1 MVVECKAEVISC
13 IESKFPVRSI
23 VVLCCRTV
31 VHEECVVLIELL
43 DLKDIILVGSLGIV
57 EVVHFILHN
66 ILPVTYP
73 VGFAHMLE
81 SGKCELHVSTFIEFH
96 FINKS
101 SDEVCLLR
109 QTFVNGSLA
118 VDLMVHIHLST
129 YLPEHEA

>member
-23 VVLCCRTV
+23 VELCCRTV

-57 EVVHFILHN
+57 KMVHFILHN
-66 ILPVTYP
+66 ILSVTHPVAC
-73 VGFAHMLE
+73 AHVLE

-96 FINKS
+96 LINES

-109 QTFVNGSLA
+109 QTFVRGSLA
-118 VDLMVHIHLST
+118 VDLMIHIHLT
-129 YLPEHEA
+129 LNLPEHEA